1 VPRVSLEQFIQDKY
15 DRGSFTEM
23 IRQIEDALNRAFEGR
38 IYQRY
43 NATAAPTGSTVSWQ
57 LGDIV
62 YNTTP
67 TESGSAGSKYM
78 IAGWMCVAA
87 GAPGTWREMRVLTGN

>member
-1 VPRVSLEQFIQDKY
+1 MPRVALEQFLQNEY
-15 DRGSFTEM
+15 DLAQMTELV
-23 IRQIEDALNRAFEGR
+23 RQLEDVINRAYEGR

-43 NATAAPTGSTVSWQ
+43 NATSAPTGATVSWQ

-67 TESGSAGSKYM
+67 TELGTAGSKYLLV
-78 IAGWMCVAA
+78 GWCCIAA
-87 GAPGTWREMRVLTGN
+87 GAPGTWREIRVLTGN

>member
-1 VPRVSLEQFIQDKY
+1 MPRVSLEQFLQNDY
-15 DRGSFTEM
+15 DLAQMTELV
-23 IRQIEDALNRAFEGR
+23 RQLEDVINRAYEGR

-43 NATAAPTGSTVSWQ
+43 NATAAPTGATVSWQ

-67 TESGSAGSKYM
+67 TELGTAWSKY
-78 IAGWMCVAA
+78 IIKGWICIAA
-87 GAPGTWREMRVLTGN
+87 GAPGTWREMRILTGN